1 MTPEPKY
8 EIPCPKAENK
18 EMNKKTATVTIK
30 IKGYKKAKKQ
40 TKKMRKEIENLNS
53 SLEKTVEIKK
63 KLL

>member
-1 MTPEPKY
+1 MRPESKY

-18 EMNKKTATVTIK
+18 EMNKKTATTIK

-40 TKKMRKEIENLNS
+40 IKKMRKEIENLNS